1 MNNLKILRQK
11 AIDFIH
17 SVWGKDCLGNKELDI
32 DTNNFEE
39 IANKAF
45 NDLIKGKKISK
56 KPFIFRIG
64 GQSGSGK
71 TTQLMPSIQYII
83 DKKQPNFINISIR
96 FFSVYHPYYDKLLN
110 ECGKELI
117 REKTNGFALLLAFR
131 VLELLIQNKYNILFE
146 VTLLDNDFELYL
158 STLAKKNKYN
168 IHFHILSVPKIKS
181 DYWIEKRKQSSKTEG
196 SRVVLKSSS
205 NFFYNI
211 LPTTLSKIIK
221 YSFWNKNDKIF
232 LWTGFLNNPI
242 KYGKI
247 SHNKEILKLFER
259 YRKYS
264 DFQDKD
270 EQELLKNKINW
281 FEKYYV

>member
-1 MNNLKILRQK
+1 MDKESYQKI
-11 AIDFIH
+11 
-17 SVWGKDCLGNKELDI
+17 V
-32 DTNNFEE
+32 
-39 IANKAF
+39 
-45 NDLIKGKKISK
+45 KK
-56 KPFIFRIG
+56 
-64 GQSGSGK
+64 
-71 TTQLMPSIQYII
+71 
-83 DKKQPNFINISIR
+83 
-96 FFSVYHPYYDKLLN
+96 H
-110 ECGKELI
+110 
-117 REKTNGFALLLAFR
+117 
-131 VLELLIQNKYNILFE
+131 E
-146 VTLLDNDFELYL
+146 V
-158 STLAKKNKYN
+158 KNKRTKN
-168 IHFHILSVPKIKS
+168 ALMAFLVGGFVGILA
-181 DYWIEKRKQSSKTEG
+181 
-196 SRVVLKSSS
+196 
-205 NFFYNI
+205 NFFYDI